1 MKSENKVQNECFV
14 WFTNNFCLKNHS
26 PKCVFFSIPNGGTRN
41 IREAV
46 TLKQTGLRKGASDF
60 VVLMNNRA
68 IFFEAKTE
76 IGKQSQDQK
85 EFEIDV
91 GNLGFEYYLIRS
103 LEQFKS
109 IILKAIK

>member
-26 PKCVFFSIPNGGTRN
+26 PKCVFFSIPNGGSRN
-41 IREAV
+41 VLEAV

-60 VVLMNNRA
+60 VVLMQNRA

-76 IGKQSQDQK
+76 IGKQSPDQK

-91 GNLGFEYYLIRS
+91 GKLGFEYYLIRS

-109 IILKAIK
+109 IILKQTK